1 MEVGARWNQSPWIP
15 TSGEMTEVSCR
26 KGAHFLRVYDT
37 SYKLATKNRELLKI
51 KTNNRRG

>member
-26 KGAHFLRVYDT
+26 KGAHFLRVDYMIRVT
-37 SYKLATKNRELLKI
+37 NLLQKIENLLK
-51 KTNNRRG
+51 